1 MVGVCVGMV
10 WADSMLPH
18 ERVFAVFSEQDA
30 GDGGLSDGLGLDLF
44 VGVDVTDVELAERLM
59 LAS

>member
-1 MVGVCVGMV
+1 
-10 WADSMLPH
+10 MLPH

>member
-18 ERVFAVFSEQDA
+18 ERVFAGFSEQDS
-30 GDGGLSDGLGLDLF
+30 GDGGLSAALGLDLF
-44 VGVDVTDVELAERLM
+44 VGVDKDVEEAERVM
-59 LAS
+59 LES